1 MLVATPA
8 GITLAPE
15 GGAHQSISTP
25 LIGMGQPGLISF
37 EPAYA
42 DELATIMKWGFE
54 YMQADDGGSVYLRLS
69 TRVINQPDRVMT
81 TELEKDILKGAYWAI
96 EPKHDTPLAIVYT
109 GPVIPE
115 VLDAFNTLKED
126 IPGLGLL
133 SITSSDRLYHEWQ
146 KSLTN
151 SSNRLPSHIVSLL
164 SKLEKNAAII
174 TVQDGHPASL
184 SWLGAASRRKVYSLG
199 LTEFG
204 QSGNLPDLYHTYGID
219 SDAIIQMAAK
229 ASIEAASSV

>member
-1 MLVATPA
+1 
-8 GITLAPE
+8 
-15 GGAHQSISTP
+15 
-25 LIGMGQPGLISF
+25 
-37 EPAYA
+37 
-42 DELATIMKWGFE
+42 
-54 YMQADDGGSVYLRLS
+54 MQADDGGSVYLRLS

-81 TELEKDILKGAYWAI
+81 TELEEDILKGAYWAI
-96 EPKHDTPLAIVYT
+96 EPKNNTSLAIVYT

-115 VLDAFNTLKED
+115 VLDAFNALKED

-133 SITSSDRLYHEWQ
+133 SITSSDRLYHELQ

-151 SSNRLPSHIVSLL
+151 SSNGLPPHIVSLL